1 MCGDVS
7 RWAVPS
13 VSLCAC
19 RVCEWSV
26 CLQNIYISRFSLR
39 LALLSQIRIH
49 DTHKE
54 ATACPHRSPLTR
66 KEAAAWPA
74 CPHRS
79 ALTRSH
85 TADTSRISSLGLAPP
100 GAPMRRPAI
109 FAVLPF
115 CLPRPH
121 AHPTFLPMP
130 QDGDEAIPT
139 TRPHSICWQ
148 KAASTSSPKCCAMM
162 LPRPLSKVL
171 FELWRTTETPERW
184 YAPMCWPWMPYACSE
199 RPAWQ

>member
-1 MCGDVS
+1 MGRLQFCLYS
-7 RWAVPS
+7 RAFAS
-13 VSLCAC
+13 DASHTRSGTGSLGSAK
-19 RVCEWSV
+19 SKHPPTT
-26 CLQNIYISRFSLR
+26 S
-39 LALLSQIRIH
+39 
-49 DTHKE
+49 
-54 ATACPHRSPLTR
+54 SPLSS
-66 KEAAAWPA
+66 AASARSGSPSDSPHWPDA
-74 CPHRS
+74 
-79 ALTRSH
+79 
-85 TADTSRISSLGLAPP
+85 SLGLAPP

>member
-19 RVCEWSV
+19 RVREWSV
-26 CLQNIYISRFSLR
+26 CLQNIISRFSLR

-100 GAPMRRPAI
+100 GALRCAALLYSPCFRSVCPA
-109 FAVLPF
+109 
-115 CLPRPH
+115 R
-121 AHPTFLPMP
+121 TS
-130 QDGDEAIPT
+130 
-139 TRPHSICWQ
+139 TRPSFPCHRTATRRSPQ
-148 KAASTSSPKCCAMM
+148 RGLTASAGRRRRRRARQSAAP
-162 LPRPLSKVL
+162 
-171 FELWRTTETPERW
+171 
-184 YAPMCWPWMPYACSE
+184 
-199 RPAWQ
+199 

>member
-1 MCGDVS
+1 MTNDRS
-7 RWAVPS
+7 TELAWAVCSFVFIVARLPPTRLTHGLGLGLS
-13 VSLCAC
+13 G
-19 RVCEWSV
+19 
-26 CLQNIYISRFSLR
+26 LQN
-39 LALLSQIRIH
+39 
-49 DTHKE
+49 
-54 ATACPHRSPLTR
+54 PNTR
-66 KEAAAWPA
+66 RPPA
-74 CPHRS
+74 HRS
-79 ALTRSH
+79 AVRPQPAQALPSDSPH
-85 TADTSRISSLGLAPP
+85 WPDASLGLAPP

>member
-26 CLQNIYISRFSLR
+26 CLQNIISRFSLR
-39 LALLSQIRIH
+39 LALALSNAHTRH
-49 DTHKE
+49 THKE

-100 GAPMRRPAI
+100 LSIRTRQTHKEAA
-109 FAVLPF
+109 A
-115 CLPRPH
+115 CPH
-121 AHPTFLPMP
+121 RSPLTHSRSFSTFHF
-130 QDGDEAIPT
+130 T
-139 TRPHSICWQ
+139 HT
-148 KAASTSSPKCCAMM
+148 STACAF
-162 LPRPLSKVL
+162 R
-171 FELWRTTETPERW
+171 
-184 YAPMCWPWMPYACSE
+184 
-199 RPAWQ
+199 